1 MSALES
7 NRTNNP
13 SDSSAIEARD
23 VVAMLRASVLK
34 LVPSDI
40 DLDIETGSIFGLVI
54 ETAYPDAVASLTVLA
69 DGSVS
74 LYVSDGTG
82 CVGCGTHR
90 DVRRAGADLLDV
102 AERCVDLTIPTDATD
117 YPPPGH
123 IGFYFLG
130 SNLRSVQVRLEEL
143 DAGSKL
149 GALYFAGQEV
159 INAIERVGAGQSI
172 AQEIRIARLAGPSIA
187 ELSTSNTGSPSCLSV
202 GSAVR
207 RLPP

>member
-1 MSALES
+1 MNALES
-7 NRTNNP
+7 NRTHDP

-40 DLDIETGSIFGLVI
+40 DLDIVDGSLFGFVI

-90 DVRRAGADLLDV
+90 DVRRAGAELLDV
-102 AERCVDLTIPTDATD
+102 AERTVSLAIPTDDTD

-123 IGFYFLG
+123 IRFYFLG
-130 SNLRSVQVRLEEL
+130 SVLRSAQVRLEEL
-143 DAGSKL
+143 DAGSTL

-172 AQEIRIARLAGPSIA
+172 AQEIRIARLAGPQIA
-187 ELSTSNTGSPSCLSV
+187 EMSASTTGTSSCLSV
-202 GSAVR
+202 GNAVR